1 MPEKSKRP
9 NHVVVADDFV
19 VEINGESFYPHAGES
34 VSFVGRLTTND
45 LMHAMKLQRI
55 DLDAADA
62 DQQLDEVRQFLA
74 GRIASWD
81 WTDDEGTPYPNP
93 PSPADIGRLDM
104 DELGWLLANG
114 MRPKKKDAAV
124 GEASTP
130 ST

>member
-9 NHVVVADDFV
+9 NRVVVADDFV
-19 VEINGESFYPHAGES
+19 VNVDGELIYPHAGES
-34 VSFVGRLTTND
+34 VTFVGRLTTND

-55 DLDAADA
+55 DLDADDA
-62 DQQLDEVRQFLA
+62 DQQLDQVRQFLA
-74 GRIASWD
+74 GRIAAWE
-81 WTDDEGTPYPNP
+81 WTDDEGEPYPNP

-114 MRPKKKDAAV
+114 IRPKNRETAV